1 MVATGGVDM
10 KSWQADQL
18 RLIDAVTD
26 THELFDAIHAEVARL
41 GFRYCSFGMKS
52 PVPLVAPR
60 VLWCSNYPV
69 EWQHRYEEQ
78 GYVREDPTVAHAIVS
93 DDPIF
98 WSDELFSECPELRA
112 EARSFGL
119 VHGWAQPH
127 RDASG
132 MVSLLTC
139 ARTEPP
145 VDDAEFK
152 SKRERVQWL
161 ACLCHEGMVH
171 DWASPLRGN
180 LSASLTGREL
190 DVLRWSCDGKSSADI
205 ALIMSLSTATVN
217 FHIRNACAKLNASNR
232 TAAAVRAALL
242 GLLW

>member
-1 MVATGGVDM
+1 M
-10 KSWQADQL
+10 KPWQADQL
-18 RLIDAVTD
+18 RLISAATD
-26 THELFDAIHAEVARL
+26 THQIFDAIQAEVARL

-52 PVPLVAPR
+52 PVPLAAPR

-69 EWQHRYEEQ
+69 EWQHRYEE
-78 GYVREDPTVAHAIVS
+78 REYLRRDPTAAHAIVS
-93 DDPIF
+93 DDPLL
-98 WSDELFSECPELRA
+98 WSDELFAGCPELRA

-139 ARTEPP
+139 ARTEPAIE
-145 VDDAEFK
+145 DAEFTA
-152 SKRERVQWL
+152 KRERVQWL
-161 ACLCHEGMVH
+161 ACLCHDGMVH
-171 DWASPLRGN
+171 YWGPPLRGDVATA
-180 LSASLTGREL
+180 LSSREL
-190 DVLRWSCDGKSSADI
+190 EVLRWSCDGKSSADI
-205 ALIMSLSTATVN
+205 AQITNLSEATVN
-217 FHIRNACAKLNASNR
+217 FHIRNACTKLNASNR